1 MLAVVWNGGIGEAG
15 GADEHAPNTKNT
27 NGSSLADLRIA

>member
-1 MLAVVWNGGIGEAG
+1 MFAVVWNGGIGGAG

-27 NGSSLADLRIA
+27 NGSSHANLRIA